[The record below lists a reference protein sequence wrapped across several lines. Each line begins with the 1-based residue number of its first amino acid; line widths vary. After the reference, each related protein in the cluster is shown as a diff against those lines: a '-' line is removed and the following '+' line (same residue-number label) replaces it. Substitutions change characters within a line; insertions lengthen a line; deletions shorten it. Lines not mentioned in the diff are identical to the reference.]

1 MIAFKVNIEP
11 RTFHFKQPAG
21 TSRGI
26 YHIRRSWYVRLT
38 APADPYALGLG
49 ECAPLPDLS
58 CDASEDYESRLLR
71 LAADF
76 EERQSIDYE
85 TLRALPSV
93 LFGFETALLSFRA
106 SLEGHYLKLFDT
118 PFTRGEH
125 GIPINGLVWMGSH
138 EEMLLRMEEKLNG
151 GFKCIK
157 LKIGAIDFEREMDLL
172 QRLRQRFTPQQ
183 VQLRVDANGAFAP
196 DEAPERLE
204 RLAALGIHSI
214 EQPIRAGRWDE
225 MAKLC
230 RTSPLPIALDEELI
244 GIHTPADKQRLLDTI
259 RPQFI
264 ILKPSLHGGLSG
276 AEEWIAEADK
286 RGIGHW
292 VTSALESNVGLN
304 AIAQWTSHI
313 EPHSSMLPQGLGTGQ
328 LFTDNFEETSLQI
341 EGEHLWIDKREAR
354 DFNMQLRD
362 FRLQWEDACPT
373 LTVHT
378 SGSTG
383 TPKPIVVEKRR
394 MQNSAKATC
403 KILNLKPGDT
413 ALLCLPL
420 HRIAGMMM
428 AVRAFT
434 HGLRLIPVRP
444 SAHPM
449 AGLHRPPVF
458 AAMTPMQVWETL
470 SVPREAEMLRQVR
483 QLIIGGGAVSAELEA
498 RLQQFPH
505 NVWSTYGMT
514 ETLSHIAL
522 RRINT
527 PTPTGYRPLPNV
539 SISLDED
546 DCIVIKAPEVCPETL
561 HTNDRAR
568 WLPDGTF
575 EVLGRRDNVVCSGG
589 LKLQIETLE
598 ARLADA
604 GRFQLTAV
612 PDAKFGEALTLI
624 TDMPEQLPT
633 LQVLC
638 HERLASHERPKHY
651 LCVKHLPFT
660 DTGKPAR
667 AEARRMAEEALSD
680 N

>member
-1 MIAFKVNIEP
+1 MIPFCVNIEP

-38 APADPYALGLG
+38 SPADPYAMGLG

-58 CDASEDYESRLLR
+58 CDASEDYESRLQV
-71 LAADF
+71 LAHDF
-76 EERQSIDYE
+76 EQRQSIDHE
-85 TLRALPSV
+85 TLRAFPSV

-106 SLEGHYLKLFDT
+106 SLKGHYLKLFDT

-138 EEMLLRMEEKLNG
+138 EEMLLRMQEKLNA

-172 QRLRQRFTPQQ
+172 QRLRQHYTPQQ
-183 VQLRVDANGAFAP
+183 VQLRVDANGAFTP
-196 DEAPERLE
+196 DEAPEKLA
-204 RLAALGIHSI
+204 RLAELGIHSI
-214 EQPIRAGRWDE
+214 EQPIRAGRWAE
-225 MAKLC
+225 MADLC
-230 RTSPLPIALDEELI
+230 RTSPLPIVLDEELI
-244 GIHTPADKQRLLDTI
+244 GINTLHEKQRLLDTV
-259 RPQFI
+259 RPPFI

-276 AEEWIAEADK
+276 AAEWMAEADK
-286 RGIGHW
+286 RSIGHW

-304 AIAQWTSHI
+304 AIAQWTSHM
-313 EPHSSMLPQGLGTGQ
+313 EKHRPMLPQGLGTGQ
-328 LFTDNFEETSLQI
+328 LFTDNFEDTHLQI
-341 EGEHLWIDKREAR
+341 EGEHLWIDERKER
-354 DFNMQLRD
+354 DFQSELNA
-362 FRLQWEDACPT
+362 FRSQWENPEST

-383 TPKPIVVEKRR
+383 TPKPRVVEKQR
-394 MQNSAKATC
+394 MKNSAQATC
-403 KILNLKPGDT
+403 KILDLKPEDT

-434 HGLRLIPVRP
+434 QGLQLITVAP
-444 SAHPM
+444 SARPL
-449 AGLHRPPVF
+449 ARLHRPPTF

-470 SVPREAEMLRQVR
+470 RIPREAELLRGVR
-483 QLIIGGGAVSAELEA
+483 QLIIGGGAVSEELEN
-498 RLQQFPH
+498 RLRSFPH

-527 PTPTGYRPLPNV
+527 PAPTGYRPLPNV
-539 SISLDED
+539 SISLDADE
-546 DCIVIKAPEVCPETL
+546 CLVIEAPDVCAETL

-568 WLPDGTF
+568 LLPDGTF
-575 EVLGRRDNVVCSGG
+575 MVLGRRDNVVCSGG

-598 ARLADA
+598 ARLASPH
-604 GRFQLTAV
+604 RFQLTAV
-612 PDAKFGEALTLI
+612 PDAKFGESLTLI
-624 TDMPEQLPT
+624 TDTPDQLPA
-633 LQVLC
+633 LQDLC
-638 HERLASHERPKHY
+638 HERLTAHERPKHY
-651 LCVKHLPFT
+651 LAVPQLPFT

-667 AEARRMAEEALSD
+667 AEARRMAAEALRKK
-680 N
+680 